1 MVKIE
6 ITLKDEQGKKLKQ
19 LPSKEIEIG
28 NYHLDEIEKAVE
40 KLRKEMLPELTRYL
54 VEEGQRQFTEEKK
67 KKVGLN
73 VMVATLSQLR
83 LFMVTSASLYRSI
96 LLKEIVVII
105 FS

>member
-6 ITLKDEQGKKLKQ
+6 ITLKDEQGKKLRQ

-28 NYHLDEIEKAVE
+28 SYHLDEIEKSVE

-67 KKVGLN
+67 KR
-73 VMVATLSQLR
+73 M
-83 LFMVTSASLYRSI
+83 
-96 LLKEIVVII
+96 E
-105 FS
+105 

>member
-6 ITLKDEQGKKLKQ
+6 ITLKDEQGKKLGQ

-28 NYHLDEIEKAVE
+28 SYHLDEIEKSVE

-67 KKVGLN
+67 KKVG
-73 VMVATLSQLR
+73 
-83 LFMVTSASLYRSI
+83 
-96 LLKEIVVII
+96 
-105 FS
+105 